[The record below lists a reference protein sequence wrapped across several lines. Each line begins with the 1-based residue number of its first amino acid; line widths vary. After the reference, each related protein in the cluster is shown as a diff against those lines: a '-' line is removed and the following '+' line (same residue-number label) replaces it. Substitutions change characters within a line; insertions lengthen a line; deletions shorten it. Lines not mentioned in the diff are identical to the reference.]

1 MAISRRKFVAGVAG
15 AAAIGRLG
23 VQEAAAGET
32 ASANGPADAT
42 SRTQAAGPTL
52 QSIPADRF
60 DPWIEVEPAALA
72 HNVGVV
78 SRLTEGRPILAVI
91 KNNAYGLG
99 LTTVAAALQDMPE
112 ISGFAVVKTE
122 AALALRE
129 AGIRKP
135 VLLMGLFSDEAG
147 AELVARD
154 IHLALTTDDAA
165 DRVERAERRAGKR
178 ARTHA
183 YLDTGMSRMG
193 IPYHRA
199 GPWLEELS
207 RRGVTLD
214 GIFMGF
220 TEEPDFDP
228 EQLRRFLGVAE
239 AARTNGIQLGALHA
253 ASSNGVFHL
262 PEAHLD
268 LVRPGI
274 ALFGGYPSD
283 WEAERAMVELRPA
296 VRFRARIVRVEQLR
310 PGDSV
315 SYGRGYVADRPVW
328 VATIPAGHTDGVP
341 REAVKGAKVL
351 IGDRLYPAIGAVSA
365 SHTII
370 EVGGEPTVSVGDI
383 VTLLGPDHPDIH
395 PNAVAAA
402 TGRSVYD
409 IFMHLN
415 PGLPKVVV

>member
-1 MAISRRKFVAGVAG
+1 MSISRRKFVAGVAG
-15 AAAIGRLG
+15 AAAVGHLG
-23 VQEAAAGET
+23 LPESVAG
-32 ASANGPADAT
+32 DA
-42 SRTQAAGPTL
+42 PEPLL

-78 SRLTEGRPILAVI
+78 SRLTENRPILAVV
-91 KNNAYGLG
+91 KNNGYGLG
-99 LTTVAAALQDMPE
+99 VTTVAAALEGNPAIE
-112 ISGFAVVKTE
+112 GFAVVKTE
-122 AALALRE
+122 AALALRA
-129 AGIRKP
+129 AGIQKP
-135 VLLMGLFSDEAG
+135 VLLMGLFGDEAG
-147 AELVARD
+147 AELVAQD
-154 IHLALTTDDAA
+154 VHLSLTTDDAA
-165 DRVERAERRAGKR
+165 DRVERAQRRTGKQ

-199 GPWLEELS
+199 VPWMEDLAN
-207 RRGVTLD
+207 RGITVEST
-214 GIFMGF
+214 FMGF
-220 TEEPDFDP
+220 TEEPDFDR
-228 EQLRRFLGVAE
+228 EQTRRFLEVAA
-239 AARTNGIQLGALHA
+239 AARQKGVNPGRLHA

-283 WEAERAMVELRPA
+283 WQAERDMAELRSA
-296 VRFRARIVRVEQLR
+296 VRLRARIVRVEQLR

-328 VATIPAGHTDGVP
+328 VATIPGGHTDGVP
-341 REAVKGAKVL
+341 REAVQGAKVL

-370 EVGGEPTVSVGDI
+370 EVGDEPTVSVGDV

-395 PNAVAAA
+395 PNAVSAA

-415 PGLPKVVV
+415 PALPKVLV